1 MDSTLELAVRALYL
15 VLMLS
20 MPPIVVASLVGLVIS
35 LIQAVTQLQEQTL
48 TFGIKLIAV
57 AATIF
62 MMGGWIGAELIRFG
76 SDIFGRFYLI

>member
-1 MDSTLELAVRALYL
+1 MDGVINLAVQALYL

-20 MPPIVVASLVGLVIS
+20 MPPIIVASVVGLLVS

-57 AATIF
+57 AATLAV
-62 MMGGWIGAELIRFG
+62 MGGYIGGELLRYANT
-76 SDIFGRFYLI
+76 IFSSFHLI

>member
-1 MDSTLELAVRALYL
+1 MDGSIELAVRALYL

-20 MPPIVVASLVGLVIS
+20 MPPIIVASVIGLVVS

-57 AATIF
+57 AITLF
-62 MMGGWIGAELIRFG
+62 MMGGWIGGELLRYG
-76 SDIFGRFYLI
+76 NDIFDRFYLL

>member
-1 MDSTLELAVRALYL
+1 MDLTIEFAVQALYL

-20 MPPIVVASLVGLVIS
+20 MPPIIVASVVGLLIS

-57 AATIF
+57 SITLF
-62 MMGGWIGAELIRFG
+62 LMGGMIGNELLRYGAE
-76 SDIFGRFYLI
+76 IFDRFYLL

>member
-1 MDSTLELAVRALYL
+1 MDGTIELAVQALYL

-20 MPPIVVASLVGLVIS
+20 MPPIIVASVIGLLVS

-57 AATIF
+57 ALTLF
-62 MMGGWIGAELIRFG
+62 LMGGWIGQELLRYG
-76 SDIFGRFYLI
+76 TEIFDSFYLL